1 MNAELLML
9 AGGIVAFA
17 LTIYRVRNRDMREK
31 YAVAWIG
38 LALLLLLMGIFPQ
51 VLERLAKAAHLSYP
65 AAILFIALTAI
76 YLFSF
81 SVSLTLSRHHRQNMR
96 LLQEIAL
103 LEHRLRLLESG
114 RVVPNPNASTHA
126 ATSRDDS

>member
-9 AGGIVAFA
+9 TGGVVAFG

-31 YAVAWIG
+31 YAAAWIG
-38 LALLLLLMGIFPQ
+38 VACILLLMGIFPH
-51 VLERLAKAAHLSYP
+51 VIERLAKAAHLSYP
-65 AAILFIALTAI
+65 AAILFMALTVI

-103 LEHRLRLLESG
+103 LEHRLRVLESSRG
-114 RVVPNPNASTHA
+114 PDHV
-126 ATSRDDS
+126 ATRGDDQPAR

>member
-1 MNAELLML
+1 ML
-9 AGGIVAFA
+9 VGGIVAFA

-38 LALLLLLMGIFPQ
+38 LAVVLLLIGFFSKEFEQIA
-51 VLERLAKAAHLSYP
+51 RACRLSYP
-65 AAILFIALTAI
+65 SAVLFIALTAI

-103 LEHRLRLLESG
+103 LEHRLRFLESS
-114 RVVPNPNASTHA
+114 RDPNHA
-126 ATSRDDS
+126 ATRRDDETPR

>member
-9 AGGIVAFA
+9 IGGVIAFA

-31 YAVAWIG
+31 YAAGWIG
-38 LALLLLLMGIFPQ
+38 VALLLLLMGIFPL
-51 VLERLAKAAHLSYP
+51 VIERLAKAVHLSYP

-103 LEHRLRLLESG
+103 LEHRIRELESSHA
-114 RVVPNPNASTHA
+114 PANSDDNP
-126 ATSRDDS
+126 RR

>member
-1 MNAELLML
+1 MNAERLML
-9 AGGIVAFA
+9 AGGIFAFA

-38 LALLLLLMGIFPQ
+38 LALVLLLLGIFPRQ
-51 VLERLAKAAHLSYP
+51 FELLAKACRLSYP
-65 AAILFIALTAI
+65 SAVLFMSLTAI

-96 LLQEIAL
+96 LMQEIAL
-103 LEHRLRLLESG
+103 LEYRLRLLEAG
-114 RVVPNPNASTHA
+114 RSECKSVASPTPH
-126 ATSRDDS
+126 

>member
-1 MNAELLML
+1 MNAERLML
-9 AGGIVAFA
+9 TGGAIAFA

-31 YAVAWIG
+31 YAAAWIG
-38 LALLLLLMGIFPQ
+38 VALLLLLMGIFPL
-51 VLERLAKAAHLSYP
+51 VIERLAKAVHLSYP

-103 LEHRLRLLESG
+103 LEHRIRELESSHA
-114 RVVPNPNASTHA
+114 PTSPDDNP
-126 ATSRDDS
+126 RR

>member
-9 AGGIVAFA
+9 AGGVAAFA

-31 YAVAWIG
+31 YAAAWIG
-38 LALLLLLMGIFPQ
+38 VACVLLLMGIFPH
-51 VLERLAKAAHLSYP
+51 VIERMAKMAHLSYP
-65 AAILFIALTAI
+65 AAILFMALTVI

-103 LEHRLRLLESG
+103 LEHRLRLLESSRG
-114 RVVPNPNASTHA
+114 PNDA
-126 ATSRDDS
+126 ATGGAGEKSR